1 MCDNDI
7 NSGLFEDWSLT
18 RRTFVAL
25 GAAATLSGTAAFAA
39 GDIVETDVSVKTPDG
54 TADSEGT
61 EGPAPQHPAV
71 NADGTLAIA
80 QPDVEGL
87 HPNAVTVARA
97 RPVVAR
103 T

>member
-1 MCDNDI
+1 MDPQ
-7 NSGLFEDWSLT
+7 S
-18 RRTFVAL
+18 
-25 GAAATLSGTAAFAA
+25 
-39 GDIVETDVSVKTPDG
+39 ETHDG
-54 TADSEGT
+54 SDGSDGT

-97 RPVVAR
+97 LAHRGVVGGLVATISILPGRPWEWNCSASWSEMVGRVR
-103 T
+103 LGGGSLMGMC